1 MSGPER
7 EDPFEAYLRHRSVLP
22 GGMHGSQRL
31 EPPED
36 LDQIVLNRAR
46 EAIQAPRQTPLYRAP
61 RWALP
66 VALAAMILLSFSIVL
81 NISVMTGKAERA
93 AVESP
98 AASSPQAPAGRSP
111 APPALDTSARATE
124 VPLPEV
130 TMTAPASPGAR
141 LKKYTSPAPALQPA
155 PTSTMNTPAAE
166 VRDSPAPARAAQARS
181 EEAKAGNSGASS
193 AQTRNPQ
200 AWLKQIDELRA
211 QGKTAEADEQL
222 RLFREAFPRYP
233 VKPSA
238 TLSSDPPK

>member
-46 EAIQAPRQTPLYRAP
+46 EAIQAPRQTRLYRAP

-66 VALAAMILLSFSIVL
+66 VALAATILLSFSILL
-81 NISVMTGKAERA
+81 NVSVMTGKAERA
-93 AVESP
+93 AVGSP
-98 AASSPQAPAGRSP
+98 APSSPQTPAGRT
-111 APPALDTSARATE
+111 PPAIDTSARATE
-124 VPLPEV
+124 VPSPEV
-130 TMTAPASPGAR
+130 SMTAPASPGAR
-141 LKKYTSPAPALQPA
+141 LKKYTSPAPALESAPA
-155 PTSTMNTPAAE
+155 SSMNTPTAE
-166 VRDSPAPARAAQARS
+166 VRDAAEPAHAAQAHS
-181 EEAKAGNSGASS
+181 EEAKASDAGASS
-193 AQTRNPQ
+193 AQTRDPQ
-200 AWLKQIDELRA
+200 AWLKQIDALRA